1 MKSWYNFQNF
11 RPCRKT
17 GREKSNLK
25 TNFTPEVVL
34 WPFLC
39 MRAKSGQ
46 NGSKP
51 GQNSG
56 YVRRRARMT

>member
-1 MKSWYNFQNF
+1 M
-11 RPCRKT
+11 
-17 GREKSNLK
+17 GKSNLRS
-25 TNFTPEVVL
+25 NFTPEVVL

-39 MRAKSGQ
+39 MRTKSGQ

-56 YVRRRARMT
+56 YVRNQAYVELKFVQR